1 MITCDDKLLQMYID
15 GELGE
20 LEIKVLEEH
29 LRSCTHCRRELNLW
43 KILDWDLRHRP
54 PADVPQ
60 ELAALRARVLDA
72 YFAGEKVAEGK
83 AFGMPEI
90 IQIQMNVL
98 KYSTSFLRFSR
109 WEIGLPGGLR
119 RKKKKVRFPA
129 KRLLLAGASSLWNK
143 NKKSLFTPAL
153 SLLARLSSF

>member
-1 MITCDDKLLQMYID
+1 MITCDDKMLQMYID

-20 LEIKVLEEH
+20 LEIKMLAEH
-29 LRSCTHCRRELNLW
+29 LHSCTHCRRELNFW
-43 KILDWDLRHRP
+43 KIMDWELCHRP

-60 ELAALRARVLDA
+60 ELAVLRARALDA
-72 YFAGEKVAEGK
+72 CFAGEKVAEGK
-83 AFGMPEI
+83 AFGIPEI
-90 IQIQMNVL
+90 FLIQMNVL

-109 WEIGLPGGLR
+109 GRIAPPAKLR
-119 RKKKKVRFPA
+119 RKNKKGRFPA
-129 KRLLLAGASSLWNK
+129 KRWLLAGARSLWNK